1 MKPTHEI
8 ITTNSN
14 LPVCFRFYHSSN
26 QLISSHWHSHLEI
39 LYIYKGAMH
48 IARNDKEY
56 ELYQKDLFIVNSG
69 FIHFTKCIGNVEAIL
84 LQIPY
89 DLLNQSLPNFSTIQ
103 FEEYYSHKKYKN
115 HLAFQE
121 MVQNLLTMNN
131 LNNEK
136 KTGYQF
142 LFNSNLHLFLHKLYT
157 NFTLSKNEIIK
168 PTTDKYRERL
178 QIIIDY
184 VNKHYMEPIAL
195 ATVAS
200 LVALNPEYFCRSF
213 KKNMG
218 FTFVEYVNLVRLI
231 HIYNDIL
238 GTNDSIIQ
246 IQERHGF
253 TNYKVFNR
261 MFKETY
267 GCTPSKLRKDRH
279 LQNSNFEKIRSL

>member
-8 ITTNSN
+8 ITTNSK

-26 QLISSHWHSHLEI
+26 QLVPSHWHSHLEI
-39 LYIYKGAMH
+39 LYIYKGTMCLT
-48 IARNDKEY
+48 RNDKEY
-56 ELYQKDLFIVNSG
+56 ELHQKDLFIVNSG
-69 FIHFTKCIGNVEAIL
+69 FIHFTKCIGNVDAIL

-89 DLLNQSLPNFSTIQ
+89 DLLNESLPNFSSIQ
-103 FEEYYSHKKYKN
+103 CEEYYPHNKYKN
-115 HLAFQE
+115 NRHFQD
-121 MVQNLLTMNN
+121 MVQHLLTMNN

-142 LFNSNLHLFLHKLYT
+142 LFNSNLHLFLHELYI

-178 QIIIDY
+178 QIIMDY
-184 VNKHYMEPIAL
+184 VNKHYMEPITL
-195 ATVAS
+195 ASAAS

-213 KKNMG
+213 KKHMG

-231 HIYNDIL
+231 NIYNDIL
-238 GTNDSIIQ
+238 DTNDSIIQ

-261 MFKETY
+261 MFKESY
-267 GCTPSKLRKDRH
+267 GCTPSRLRKARV
-279 LQNSNFEKIRSL
+279 